1 MTDTKLRKL
10 VLAALFAALTCLMT
24 MVIRV
29 PSPMGGYVNLGDC
42 AVLLSAWVLGPVY
55 GGAAAGVGSMLAD
68 LLGYPLY
75 APGTLVIKGLM
86 AVAAALIFRTLRPDS
101 SLSLPALT
109 VSGVTA
115 EIIMVGGYFLYEA
128 LDLPLFMGFGM
139 AAAAN
144 IPFNMVQGV
153 FGLVAAGAVY
163 VVLDRSHARAR
174 I

>member
-86 AVAAALIFRTLRPDS
+86 AVAAALIFRALRPDS